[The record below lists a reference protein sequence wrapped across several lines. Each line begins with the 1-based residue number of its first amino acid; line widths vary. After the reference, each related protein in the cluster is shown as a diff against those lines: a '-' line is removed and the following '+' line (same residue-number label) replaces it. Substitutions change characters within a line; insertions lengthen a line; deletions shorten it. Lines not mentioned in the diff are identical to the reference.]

1 MHWGFSKQAC
11 RYANN
16 VWSTCQIFSD
26 IIDGL
31 FLPYMENT
39 FINYM
44 VGYGQKEREVTREG
58 FNEYEP
64 GNLNSK
70 PKIVE
75 IIFFEEY
82 RQTNASI
89 FIIRSGNY
97 SIYGPQ
103 WIHFIRNS
111 SRNGHIYVHQTC
123 YMVNSRAIDMCWFSF
138 VSEDGNSVYMV
149 WKFA

>member
-1 MHWGFSKQAC
+1 
-11 RYANN
+11 
-16 VWSTCQIFSD
+16 
-26 IIDGL
+26 
-31 FLPYMENT
+31 
-39 FINYM
+39 M
-44 VGYGQKEREVTREG
+44 VGYRQKGREVTREC
-58 FNEYEP
+58 FNE
-64 GNLNSK
+64 NLNSK

-111 SRNGHIYVHQTC
+111 SRNGH
-123 YMVNSRAIDMCWFSF
+123 R
-138 VSEDGNSVYMV
+138 
-149 WKFA
+149 